1 MPLVRGL
8 HGESRMAAIS
18 WESWRRRRWLPPL
31 IAVAALCLA
40 SLAVAFVT
48 ARGRRSPGR
57 LLDGIAATLSKIPH
71 TPPSVTVAP
80 EPTPTVTAATR
91 ATNAPTLL
99 PNAPSSAPA
108 APSTVASTADV
119 ERAAPAYPQ
128 PIVLHVEPPIDL
140 DDAGARGLDTG
151 AGLETGASDSGST
164 DTNAAVTASASAPPA
179 TSAAPTAPATPQG
192 VACGTTQCAPGKVCC
207 NASCGT
213 CTDPGERC
221 SQRVC
226 GMNPF
231 NESQS
236 CGPSTCNVGEVCC
249 NPSCGTC
256 VHPGDACDTTRRC
269 SSEITFPDSQSCGMQ
284 TCNVGLVCCNPSCG
298 ICAPP
303 GEPCSQDACR

>member
-1 MPLVRGL
+1 
-8 HGESRMAAIS
+8 MAAIS

-31 IAVAALCLA
+31 IALAALCLA
-40 SLAVAFVT
+40 SVAVAFVT

-57 LLDGIAATLSKIPH
+57 LLDGIAATLSNIAH
-71 TPPSVTVAP
+71 SPPKVSVAP
-80 EPTPTVTAATR
+80 EPATLPPS
-91 ATNAPTLL
+91 APTAT
-99 PNAPSSAPA
+99 PPVNQARPFVGNAPSSAA
-108 APSTVASTADV
+108 AASSVDSTPDV
-119 ERAAPAYPQ
+119 ERAPPAYPQ
-128 PIVLHVEPPIDL
+128 PIVLRVEPPIDL
-140 DDAGARGLDTG
+140 DDAGTRAVESGGSGNDSTG
-151 AGLETGASDSGST
+151 AA
-164 DTNAAVTASASAPPA
+164 AAVAA
-179 TSAAPTAPATPQG
+179 SAAPAAAAAPAGSAAPEG